1 MVYYGN
7 LLLEKA
13 LLQWYFGPKEN
24 CSFSYYRWA
33 DIVTDLN
40 TQNPEFLDIRH
51 LERGLQFR
59 KTKKVRTPLHWKPL
73 PK

>member
-1 MVYYGN
+1 M
-7 LLLEKA
+7 EKA
-13 LLQWYFGPKEN
+13 LLQWYFGLKEN
-24 CSFSYYRWA
+24 CPLSYYRWA

-59 KTKKVRTPLHWKPL
+59 KTKKVRILLHWKL
-73 PK
+73 NDQNAVFYY